1 MKNIFKIKIDENRVF
16 GLDILR
22 AIAILFVVIEHGTV
36 LLPKE
41 LMAVSEFFIFD
52 GVSVFF
58 VLSGFLIGGILIKI
72 FEENHEI
79 NFKLVKDFWIRRW
92 FRTLPNYYLVLFLL
106 TGLNYFFVNDFELW
120 KVKRYIF
127 FAQNLTNAHPSFF
140 GEAWSLS
147 IEEWFYLIIP
157 LLLVFFLK
165 VFKIK
170 SKEAVITVAVLT
182 LLSITLFRY
191 IKHLN
196 IEILRYK
203 DWDLLFRKQVFT
215 RLDSIMYGVIGAY
228 IHFYYITNWIRFKK
242 IFLGIGVVMFLFA
255 KYYSPDMNGV
265 YFKVFYFSFISLA
278 TLFTLPF
285 LSTLTSGK
293 GFFYKPITYIS
304 LISYSMYLL
313 NLNVIQIWI
322 LGKIDW
328 TVITGNIYL
337 ISGVKY
343 FMYWFLVIT
352 LSLLLY
358 KYFEIPMMKLRDKKI
373 TFKFRSSN

>member
-1 MKNIFKIKIDENRVF
+1 MSFLSIKIDENRVF
-16 GLDILR
+16 GLDILL

-72 FEENHEI
+72 FEENQQI
-79 NFKLVKDFWIRRW
+79 NFTLVKDFWIRRW
-92 FRTLPNYYLVLFLL
+92 FRTLPNYYLVLLIL
-106 TGLNYFFVNDFELW
+106 TVLNYFFVSDFELW

-170 SKEAVITVAVLT
+170 STEAVITVAVLT
-182 LLSITLFRY
+182 LLSITVFRY

-196 IEILRYK
+196 IEVLRYK

-228 IHFYYITNWIRFKK
+228 LHFYHLAKWIRFKK
-242 IFLGIGVVMFLFA
+242 ILLVIGITMFLFA
-255 KYYSPDMNGV
+255 KYYTPNINGI
-265 YFKVFYFSFISLA
+265 YLKVFYFSFISLA

-285 LSTLTSGK
+285 LSTLSNGK

-322 LGKIDW
+322 LNTIDW
-328 TVITGNIYL
+328 TIFSENIYI
-337 ISGVKY
+337 ISMLKY
-343 FMYWFLVIT
+343 FIYWFLVII
-352 LSLLLY
+352 LSILLY
-358 KYFEIPMMKLRDKKI
+358 KYFEIPMMKLRDTNIFSK
-373 TFKFRSSN
+373 FKSAN

>member
-1 MKNIFKIKIDENRVF
+1 MENIFRIKIDENRVF

-41 LMAVSEFFIFD
+41 LIAVSELFIFD

-72 FEENHEI
+72 FEANDEI
-79 NFKLVKDFWIRRW
+79 NFKLVKEFWIRRW
-92 FRTLPNYYLVLFLL
+92 FRTLPNYYLVLFIL
-106 TGLNYFFVNDFELW
+106 TVLNYFFVNDFELW

-127 FAQNLTNAHPSFF
+127 FAQNLNNAHPAFF

-147 IEEWFYLIIP
+147 IEEWFYIIIP
-157 LLLVFFLK
+157 LLIVFFLK

-170 SKEAVITVAVLT
+170 SKEAVITVAVIII
-182 LLSITLFRY
+182 LSITVFRFY
-191 IKHLN
+191 RHLN
-196 IEILRYK
+196 IEVLRYK

-215 RLDSIMYGVIGAY
+215 RLDSIMYGVMGAY
-228 IHFYYITNWIRFKK
+228 IHFYHIKKWIRFKK
-242 IFLGIGVVMFLFA
+242 IFLVTGITMFLFG
-255 KYYSPDMNGV
+255 KYYSPDINGT

-278 TLFTLPF
+278 TLFTVPF
-285 LSTLTSGK
+285 LSSLTSGK
-293 GFFYKPITYIS
+293 GLFYKSISYIS

-313 NLNVIQIWI
+313 NLNVIQFWI
-322 LGKIDW
+322 LDKIEW
-328 TVITGNIYL
+328 TVFSESIYL
-337 ISGVKY
+337 ISITKY
-343 FMYWFLVIT
+343 FIYWFLVIT
-352 LSLLLY
+352 LSILLY

-373 TFKFRSSN
+373 FFKFRSAN

>member
-1 MKNIFKIKIDENRVF
+1 
-16 GLDILR
+16 
-22 AIAILFVVIEHGTV
+22 
-36 LLPKE
+36 
-41 LMAVSEFFIFD
+41 
-52 GVSVFF
+52 
-58 VLSGFLIGGILIKI
+58 
-72 FEENHEI
+72 
-79 NFKLVKDFWIRRW
+79 
-92 FRTLPNYYLVLFLL
+92 
-106 TGLNYFFVNDFELW
+106 
-120 KVKRYIF
+120 
-127 FAQNLTNAHPSFF
+127 
-140 GEAWSLS
+140 
-147 IEEWFYLIIP
+147 
-157 LLLVFFLK
+157 
-165 VFKIK
+165 
-170 SKEAVITVAVLT
+170 
-182 LLSITLFRY
+182 
-191 IKHLN
+191 
-196 IEILRYK
+196 
-203 DWDLLFRKQVFT
+203 
-215 RLDSIMYGVIGAY
+215 
-228 IHFYYITNWIRFKK
+228 
-242 IFLGIGVVMFLFA
+242 MFLFA